1 MKDIC
6 NDYDSAWKDVI
17 EKIFPDFM
25 EYFYPEAFNDIDWS
39 KKVTFLDKELNRIF
53 KDHEVGNKR
62 VDELVQ
68 VFLKD
73 GSEKWLYIHIE
84 VQGYKDTDFLDRMY
98 KYNYRIF
105 DKYKH
110 KVVSFAV
117 LSDSD
122 TEYKPNQYS
131 VELWRFELI
140 MKVPVIKITDYADKR
155 DELEK
160 SSNPMA
166 IVVLAT
172 LDNHTAKDTG
182 ERFNIKM
189 SLIRRLYD
197 KGFNKDQVVSIFKFI
212 DWIISLPSSYEEKIK
227 EEVDKLGGGTMRY
240 VTNIERLAKIDG
252 KKDGKREDAINMLDD
267 GLAVEKISKYTGLS
281 IEEIKELK
289 VPQKV

>member
-1 MKDIC
+1 MKDIS

-25 EYFYPEAFNDIDWS
+25 EYFYAEAFNDIDWS

-53 KDHEVGNKR
+53 KDHEVGKKR

-84 VQGYKDTDFLDRMY
+84 VQGYKDTDFLERMY
-98 KYNYRIF
+98 IYNYRIF

-110 KVVSFAV
+110 EVISFGI
-117 LSDSD
+117 LSDND
-122 TEYKPNQYS
+122 PDYKPFKYETGRWGFKLRMD
-131 VELWRFELI
+131 VPLI
-140 MKVPVIKITDYADKR
+140 KLLDYANKT

-160 SSNPMA
+160 SDNPMA
-166 IVVLAT
+166 MVVLASIE
-172 LDNHTAKDTG
+172 NQKAKDAG
-182 ERFNIKM
+182 ERYNIKL
-189 SLIRRLYD
+189 SLIRKLYT
-197 KGFNKDQVVSIFKFI
+197 KGFDKSRALSVLKFI
-212 DWIISLPSSYEEKIK
+212 DWVITLPAIYEEKLK
-227 EEVDKLGGGTMRY
+227 QEVDKMEVETMAY
-240 VTNIERLAKIDG
+240 VTSFERLAKKEG
-252 KKDGKREDAINMLDD
+252 KVEDALNMLQD
-267 GLAVEKISKYTGLS
+267 GIPVEKVAKYTGLS

>member
-1 MKDIC
+1 MKDIS

-25 EYFYPEAFNDIDWS
+25 EYFYAEAFNDIDWS

-53 KDHEVGNKR
+53 KDHEVGKKR

-84 VQGYKDTDFLDRMY
+84 VQGYKDTDFLERMY
-98 KYNYRIF
+98 IYNYRIF

-110 KVVSFAV
+110 EVISFGI
-117 LSDSD
+117 LSDND
-122 TEYKPNQYS
+122 PDYKPFKYETGRWGFKLRMD
-131 VELWRFELI
+131 VPLI
-140 MKVPVIKITDYADKR
+140 KLLDYANKT

-160 SSNPMA
+160 SDNPMA
-166 IVVLAT
+166 MVVLASIE
-172 LDNHTAKDTG
+172 NQKAKDAG
-182 ERFNIKM
+182 ERYNIKL
-189 SLIRRLYD
+189 SLIRKLYT
-197 KGFNKDQVVSIFKFI
+197 KGFDKSRALSVLKFI
-212 DWIISLPSSYEEKIK
+212 DWVITLPAIYEEKLK
-227 EEVDKLGGGTMRY
+227 EEVDKMEVGTMAY
-240 VTNIERLAKIDG
+240 VTSFERLAKKEG
-252 KKDGKREDAINMLDD
+252 KVEDALNMLQD
-267 GLAVEKISKYTGLS
+267 GIPVEKVAKYTGLS